1 MSEGF
6 HVCNRSRGHCPILV
20 MSPEPSVNI
29 TSIALRTA
37 LANDAA
43 IEVVDP
49 QPIDLGYE
57 RNEYHRMTAADY
69 VSDKSG

>member
-1 MSEGF
+1 MGTSF
-6 HVCNRSRGHCPILV
+6 
-20 MSPEPSVNI
+20 SVNI